1 MEIFGQKVTKA
12 ARKMKRSEQ
21 QPPHTQ
27 SHDHDYEHDLD
38 YEHADS
44 RSSTSNIMDAFY
56 DDSQTLLHQV
66 GVESDVENSRK
77 AVERKLIYLSEANHK
92 ATPSRAVRRQ
102 AQGGHTGKGRGDG
115 KHPKKHLAQEAAG
128 GDKIRI
134 RALDSARRNGLSL
147 SDDTEE
153 SDMESV
159 SLRLQDVV
167 LEAEQAERSMSG
179 VYGRKQMSTKPADA
193 YTCNVCGA
201 KFRIKSLLGAH
212 RRTHGEDFAVRFRT
226 HRACSNTT
234 LTNGHV
240 CKYCDRKFDLERTLH
255 IHQLCHCKKIP
266 PQLRRKLP
274 YTELLHEK
282 KAPLHDQ

>member
-1 MEIFGQKVTKA
+1 MEIFGQKV
-12 ARKMKRSEQ
+12 ARKMERS
-21 QPPHTQ
+21 TQ
-27 SHDHDYEHDLD
+27 KQKHDHDYENDLD
-38 YEHADS
+38 YEHAYS
-44 RSSTSNIMDAFY
+44 SSSTSNIMDAFD

-66 GVESDVENSRK
+66 GVEADVENPRK
-77 AVERKLIYLSEANHK
+77 AVERKLIYRSEANHK
-92 ATPSRAVRRQ
+92 ATPSRAFRRQ
-102 AQGGHTGKGRGDG
+102 AQGGHTDKGRGDG
-115 KHPKKHLAQEAAG
+115 KHTKKNLAREAAG

-153 SDMESV
+153 SDMESL
-159 SLRLQDVV
+159 SRRLQDVV
-167 LEAEQAERSMSG
+167 LEAEQAERRLSG
-179 VYGRKQMSTKPADA
+179 VYGRKQMSTKPAGA

-212 RRTHGEDFAVRFRT
+212 RRTHDEDFAVRFSK
-226 HRACSNTT
+226 HRARGSNTT